1 VFHGRT
7 EIVKHLIEDRKAR
20 VSRDNRD
27 GNTPLHLAAFLCRTE
42 LVEYLLDK
50 GASVNKRSHR
60 DERAVDTVTAP
71 WNDGLAGFYRSLSSG
86 SGLNLD
92 LNDIQRLRPQ
102 IEKLLNASTGE
113 PEEALQVLPRG
124 AHAWHYWNADAAPPT
139 DWFRVDFDDSEWMT
153 GRAPLGY
160 GEEDIATGI
169 RFGGDAR
176 NKRPAAFFR
185 REFEVGNPEGS
196 EVFAMGIRADDGAVV
211 YLNGKE
217 IRRIRMPDGEIGHRT
232 FSEGN
237 TQSES
242 GLEGKLI
249 PFTIDR
255 EALREGENV
264 IAVSVHQRHGA
275 SSDLVLDLEI
285 LGVSRVDFQRL
296 VRSRGD

>member
-1 VFHGRT
+1 
-7 EIVKHLIEDRKAR
+7 
-20 VSRDNRD
+20 
-27 GNTPLHLAAFLCRTE
+27 
-42 LVEYLLDK
+42 
-50 GASVNKRSHR
+50 
-60 DERAVDTVTAP
+60 
-71 WNDGLAGFYRSLSSG
+71 
-86 SGLNLD
+86 
-92 LNDIQRLRPQ
+92 
-102 IEKLLNASTGE
+102 
-113 PEEALQVLPRG
+113 
-124 AHAWHYWNADAAPPT
+124 
-139 DWFRVDFDDSEWMT
+139 
-153 GRAPLGY
+153 
-160 GEEDIATGI
+160 
-169 RFGGDAR
+169 
-176 NKRPAAFFR
+176 
-185 REFEVGNPEGS
+185 
-196 EVFAMGIRADDGAVV
+196 MGIRADDGAVV